1 MPVLQEQKPVTK
13 NLFRAKVSN
22 VLNILK
28 MVINDVGQSF

>member
-22 VLNILK
+22 VLNIL
-28 MVINDVGQSF
+28 NNGN